1 MRIRHKS
8 LRALQGRDPP
18 AGLPAGLVLRLRCIL
33 SRLREAT
40 HTAVATPG
48 FRLLPLK
55 CGRADHRSAHV
66 TGNWRVVFRFEDGAV
81 VDMDL
86 IDYH

>member
-1 MRIRHKS
+1 MRIRHKA
-8 LRALQGRDPP
+8 LRVLQGRDPP
-18 AGLPAGLVLRLRCIL
+18 PGLPAGLVLRLRCIL
-33 SRLREAT
+33 FRLQVAT
-40 HTAVATPG
+40 HTAAAAPG

-55 CGRADHRSAHV
+55 CGCADHRSAHV
-66 TGNWRVVFRFEDGAV
+66 TGNWRVVLRFEDGEV